1 MELNEFTQK
10 VDEVLIRHKSILDIM
25 SKLSETQA
33 KINRA
38 VSKAVTECGCI
49 GINASKQSI
58 PSDITYSD
66 LSKYMSNHIEGD
78 VCPVCKDKIT
88 EEIGD
93 HLFYI
98 SALCNSLDLKTDEV
112 LGKKYDE
119 IKTLG
124 KFSLF

>member
-1 MELNEFTQK
+1 MELNEFTKK

-25 SKLSETQA
+25 SKLEETQS

-38 VSKAVTECGCI
+38 VTKAVTECGCI
-49 GINASKQSI
+49 AINASKQAI
-58 PSDITYSD
+58 PSDITYSE
-66 LSKYMSNHIEGD
+66 LNKYMSNHIEGSL
-78 VCPVCKDKIT
+78 CPVCHDKVT

-93 HLFYI
+93 HFFYL
-98 SALCNSLDLKTDEV
+98 SALCNSLDLKTENV
-112 LGKKYDE
+112 LKRKYDE